1 MFTLIKREIRDH
13 IVYFIGAA
21 GLSAIF
27 VIISISVISQYE
39 SSRRSSYRGGDS
51 GMFTVGVGV
60 PMVALV
66 IIGFCGLGTAQMYLD
81 RSRKISAFLSTLAV
95 SRSRILL
102 ARIITGILVILTL
115 LVPLAVTVVT
125 LLRLYVPPVL
135 IHPGMVFDIFTAAFL
150 MAFACYC
157 IGLQTGWNSG
167 KVAPTLGGIALTCI
181 FVPLIFVKGFGL
193 QIVVILILFIIA
205 SLIRIRHTFMTTSL

>member
-1 MFTLIKREIRDH
+1 MFTLIKREILDH
-13 IVYFIGAA
+13 VVYFIGAA
-21 GLSAIF
+21 VLAAIL
-27 VIISISVISQYE
+27 ILISIPVVNQYE
-39 SSRRSSYRGGDS
+39 SSRRSSYRGVDS

-60 PMVALV
+60 PVVAIV
-66 IIGFCGLGTAQMYLD
+66 IIGFCGLGAAQMYLD
-81 RSRKISAFLSTLAV
+81 RTRKISAFLSTLAV

-115 LVPLAVTVVT
+115 LVPLAIAAAT

-135 IHPGMVFDIFTAAFL
+135 IYPGMVFEIFTAAFL

-167 KVAPTLGGIALTCI
+167 RVAPTLGGIALTCI
-181 FVPLIFVKGFGL
+181 FVPLIIVKGFGL
-193 QIVVILILFIIA
+193 QIVVILVLFI
-205 SLIRIRHTFMTTSL
+205 L